1 MKKSVLALTLLC
13 LTGAFARAQDTSGA
27 VYTMSAVSLDP
38 PVVLI
43 RRVEVQN
50 HLRLTL
56 LQKQAL
62 EEILGDPSRAGI
74 RFSIRAEGS
83 ADKKMME
90 EELKRRIEAHQ
101 RGVHEEMARVLRPE
115 QMARLSELSLQW
127 RGLMALNDPKVAEQI
142 GLNGEQ
148 RTQVAR
154 FVAEYRQEKSRVMQS
169 LMQKSD
175 HDSPDGSAKMVRLN
189 LSELDNPLSPARKA
203 LEAARDRAE
212 KQILSLL
219 TDTQRKAWRKAVGEP
234 FTFKADKQAARF

>member
-1 MKKSVLALTLLC
+1 
-13 LTGAFARAQDTSGA
+13 
-27 VYTMSAVSLDP
+27 MSAVSLDP

-62 EEILGDPSRAGI
+62 EEMLGDPSRAGI
-74 RFSIRAEGS
+74 RFSIRAEGP
-83 ADKKMME
+83 ADKKKME
-90 EELKRRIEAHQ
+90 EELRKRIEAHQ
-101 RGVHEEMARVLRPE
+101 KGVQEQLARVLRPE
-115 QMARLSELSLQW
+115 QMARLSELALQW
-127 RGLMALNDPKVAEQI
+127 RGAMALNDPKAAEQI
-142 GLNGEQ
+142 GLDGEQ
-148 RTQVAR
+148 RAQVASI
-154 FVAEYRQEKSRVMQS
+154 VAEYRQEKSRVMQS

-189 LSELDNPLSPARKA
+189 LSELDNPLSPARRT

-212 KQILSLL
+212 KQIMSLL

-234 FTFKADKQAARF
+234 FTFKAEKQAARF